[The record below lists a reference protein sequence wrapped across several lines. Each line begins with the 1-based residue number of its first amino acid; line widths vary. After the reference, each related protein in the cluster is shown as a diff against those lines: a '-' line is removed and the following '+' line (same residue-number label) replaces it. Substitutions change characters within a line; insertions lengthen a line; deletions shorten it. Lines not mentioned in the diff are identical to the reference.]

1 MAEER
6 ESAHK
11 RAGRLYATLRMLK
24 YLGGA
29 EGSRPGEGDEFGG
42 KDSPLMRVRR
52 LRTNPFADLLA
63 AHHRGRHGEAAGEL
77 FAAVPGLLP
86 SFTALDT
93 GINEEQQAEFTDGH
107 RAQVAEMRKSF
118 PGLF

>member
-24 YLGGA
+24 HLGGA
-29 EGSRPGEGDEFGG
+29 EGARPCEEDRFGG

-52 LRTNPFADLLA
+52 LRSNPFADLLN
-63 AHHRGRHGEAAGEL
+63 AHHRGRHGEAAGKL
-77 FAAVPGLLP
+77 YAAVPGLLP
-86 SFTALDT
+86 SFAVLDT
-93 GINEEQQAEFTDGH
+93 GVNEDQLAQFTGGY
-107 RAQVAEMRKSF
+107 RAQVAEMKESF